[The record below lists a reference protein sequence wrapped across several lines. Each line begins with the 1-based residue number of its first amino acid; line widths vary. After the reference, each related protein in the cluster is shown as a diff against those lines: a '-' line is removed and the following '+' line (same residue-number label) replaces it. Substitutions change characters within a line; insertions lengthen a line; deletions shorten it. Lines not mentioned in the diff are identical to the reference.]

1 MLEMFNR
8 RFHALNNKK
17 KFFFHQNYFK
27 TKLMKFITEISYV
40 WRFVF
45 YSAVS
50 FSSKIKDL
58 KVTPTL
64 ISSVEKQ
71 TKKNFVFDFWL

>member
-1 MLEMFNR
+1 
-8 RFHALNNKK
+8 
-17 KFFFHQNYFK
+17 
-27 TKLMKFITEISYV
+27 MKFITEISSV